1 MENNK
6 SPSDFIK
13 GIMLIS
19 AFNVLSQEEQEA
31 YIEATGHIE
40 VNLGDAEVIGVCVEC
55 FADLTTEGKI
65 PTHQNIYE
73 CLECGHPHHI
83 ERK

>member
-1 MENNK
+1 MEGK
-6 SPSDFIK
+6 PSSDFAK
-13 GIMLIS
+13 AMMLIS

-31 YIEATGHIE
+31 YIEASGHIE
-40 VNLGDAEVIGVCVEC
+40 VKLEDAEIIGICVEC
-55 FADLTTEGKI
+55 FEDLTTEGKI

-73 CLECGHPHHI
+73 CLKCGQPHHI